1 MASRSGRL
9 GRISPSTKQLMQSSS
24 SSSNSAKRPIASS
37 PVIAAT
43 TTSSSSSNNKP
54 SPSANSGEE
63 GCRVCR
69 RDEDHANLLLCE
81 ACNDEY
87 HTYCLSPPLQEV
99 PEGDFFCGE
108 FRYSLLVHVSL
119 LHHRPS
125 HLSRWLDPPTLL
137 SNLQII
143 HHQPPSP
150 PPLSLLHNHKS
161 TQTNANTSTQP
172 KTTTA

>member
-24 SSSNSAKRPIASS
+24 SSNSAKRPIASS

-43 TTSSSSSNNKP
+43 TSSSSNNKP

-99 PEGDFFCGE
+99 PDGRHTYPDG
-108 FRYSLLVHVSL
+108 
-119 LHHRPS
+119 
-125 HLSRWLDPPTLL
+125 
-137 SNLQII
+137 
-143 HHQPPSP
+143 
-150 PPLSLLHNHKS
+150 
-161 TQTNANTSTQP
+161 
-172 KTTTA
+172 